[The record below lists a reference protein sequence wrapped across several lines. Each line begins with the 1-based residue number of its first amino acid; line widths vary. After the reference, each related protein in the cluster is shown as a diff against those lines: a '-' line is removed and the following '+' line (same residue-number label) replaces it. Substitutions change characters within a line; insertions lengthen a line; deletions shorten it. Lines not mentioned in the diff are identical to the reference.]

1 MAKCALR
8 GAFLKEKIMLSEQE
22 IVKKQIEYLHSCY
35 FLWLERPTDP
45 LDLSPPKSYGEDI
58 VIGHHIKTV
67 KRLRRWF
74 KKNELPE
81 PLFDSGTVYE
91 TIGKLRLQ

>member
-1 MAKCALR
+1 M
-8 GAFLKEKIMLSEQE
+8 ISEQE

-45 LDLSPPKSYGEDI
+45 LDLSPPKSYGEGI
-58 VIGHHIKTV
+58 FIGDHIKTV

-74 KKNELPE
+74 KKNEIPE
-81 PLFDSGTVYE
+81 PLFKASTVQE
-91 TIGKLRLQ
+91 TIINLSL

>member
-8 GAFLKEKIMLSEQE
+8 GAFLEIIMEQE
-22 IVKKQIEYLHSCY
+22 ILKKQIEYLHNCY

-45 LDLSPPKSYGEDI
+45 LDLSSPKHRAEELFIGSY
-58 VIGHHIKTV
+58 IK
-67 KRLRRWF
+67 KIRSLRRWF

-81 PLFDSGTVYE
+81 PLFNADTVQE
-91 TIGKLRLQ
+91 TIKNLRLQ

>member
-1 MAKCALR
+1 
-8 GAFLKEKIMLSEQE
+8 MLSEQE
-22 IVKKQIEYLHSCY
+22 ILKKQIEYLHSCY

-58 VIGHHIKTV
+58 FIGHHIKTV

-81 PLFDSGTVYE
+81 PLFNASTVQE
-91 TIGKLRLQ
+91 TIINLRLH

>member
-1 MAKCALR
+1 M
-8 GAFLKEKIMLSEQE
+8 EQE
-22 IVKKQIEYLHSCY
+22 ILKKHIEYLHSCY

-81 PLFDSGTVYE
+81 PLFDSCTVYE

>member
-1 MAKCALR
+1 
-8 GAFLKEKIMLSEQE
+8 MLSEQE
-22 IVKKQIEYLHSCY
+22 ILKKQIEYLHSCY

-45 LDLSPPKSYGEDI
+45 LDLSPPKTYGEDI
-58 VIGHHIKTV
+58 FIGHHIKTV

>member
-1 MAKCALR
+1 
-8 GAFLKEKIMLSEQE
+8 MLSEQE
-22 IVKKQIEYLHSCY
+22 ILKKQIEYLHSCY

-91 TIGKLRLQ
+91 TIGKLRFQ

>member
-1 MAKCALR
+1 
-8 GAFLKEKIMLSEQE
+8 MLSEQE
-22 IVKKQIEYLHSCY
+22 ILKKQIEYLHSCY

-58 VIGHHIKTV
+58 FIGHHIKTV

-91 TIGKLRLQ
+91 TIGKLRL

>member
-1 MAKCALR
+1 
-8 GAFLKEKIMLSEQE
+8 MLSEQE
-22 IVKKQIEYLHSCY
+22 ILKKQIEYLHNCY

-58 VIGHHIKTV
+58 FIGHHIKTV

-91 TIGKLRLQ
+91 TIGKLRL

>member
-1 MAKCALR
+1 
-8 GAFLKEKIMLSEQE
+8 MLSEQE
-22 IVKKQIEYLHSCY
+22 ILKKQIEYLHSCY

-58 VIGHHIKTV
+58 FIGHHIKTV